1 MKLTSTRY
9 ENVDILECHRVFVL
23 ICLPTLTDKS
33 RLSQISRIII
43 IIIIIVI
50 SAQSGRRKQDQGD
63 AAQRIP
69 NGH

>member
-43 IIIIIVI
+43 IIIVI